1 MIPLYERQPPLKIA
15 LQHEWGPLQHR
26 VRHALRVPPTSQQT
40 GSSATS
46 RARASLQ
53 TRRASVGMS
62 LRAKTSLSQAPGMAT
77 GPTGAGVGY
86 AELRTSIINLLLEAR
101 KGPILLLEARLRGW
115 VETDTSAL
123 TFLRTRYYLRSSPAF
138 YCTYSSS

>member
-1 MIPLYERQPPLKIA
+1 MGMRPLYERQAPLKIA
-15 LQHEWGPLQHR
+15 LQDEWDPLQHR

-40 GSSATS
+40 CRQQCDQQS
-46 RARASLQ
+46 ASLQ

-86 AELRTSIINLLLEAR
+86 SELRTSIINLLLEAR
-101 KGPILLLEARLRGW
+101 KGPILLLEA
-115 VETDTSAL
+115 
-123 TFLRTRYYLRSSPAF
+123 SPEV
-138 YCTYSSS
+138 